1 MEGKRKVRCGLN
13 MNRMH
18 VTRIC
23 KGKSSRELYPK
34 AHGQIGMG
42 TWVQREMPI
51 RSLGTFEVAVECLA
65 EAYVVPEAT
74 HLAHNFTRY
83 HHCKSST

>member
-1 MEGKRKVRCGLN
+1 MLRVYVKE
-13 MNRMH
+13 
-18 VTRIC
+18 
-23 KGKSSRELYPK
+23 KGSRELYPK

-42 TWVQREMPI
+42 TWVQRETPI

-74 HLAHNFTRY
+74 NLAQCRKQQT
-83 HHCKSST
+83 